1 MQLHTYLTFN
11 GNCREAMLFYQY
23 CLGGQ
28 LSFQTI
34 GASPLSEKMPA
45 AMRNCIVQAVLT
57 NSGLV
62 LMATDLVSDQGLIRG
77 NAVSLTLSCSSE
89 EEIQNC
95 YTKLCKGGAAS
106 HPLTN
111 NFWGVLSGDLQ
122 DKYGNHWILHYRQE
136 SASL

>member
-45 AMRNCIVQAVLT
+45 AMRDCIVQAVLS
-57 NSGLV
+57 NNGLV
-62 LMATDLVSDQGLIRG
+62 LMATDLVSDKGLIRG

-95 YTKLCKGGAAS
+95 YAKLCKGGAAS

-111 NFWGVLSGDLQ
+111 NFRGVLFGDLQ

-136 SASL
+136 LASR